1 MISTAAILGA
11 AGIGTLG
18 SLASSYLNS
27 QAQAKAN
34 AQAQEGAAQAA
45 NRASEAWGQ
54 LSGNYDA
61 NEQLLKDYE
70 ARIGQVYTPELLQS
84 ASSQYKAMLDSPN
97 DLLYNPTDFDYSKN
111 VEDFYDKAWMTNANA
126 QQRALE
132 RSAANAGGLYS
143 SGLINNTASL
153 MSENATNAY
162 KEAREAFFKD
172 KSLAL
177 QQWQAYND
185 MLKNKASSRLG
196 VMQAYG
202 NAMDNGLGYY
212 GDIASA
218 RISNN
223 NSAADAY
230 ANMAGTY
237 SNLVSQ
243 AGGNRVSPFA
253 GFSAPTAQTQKLY

>member
-1 MISTAAILGA
+1 MPLPLIA
-11 AGIGTLG
+11 AGGMA
-18 SLASSYLNS
+18 LAGAGINAYQNY
-27 QAQAKAN
+27 KAN
-34 AQAQEGAAQAA
+34 EAAQKGARDAA
-45 NRASEAWGQ
+45 NAAVAAWGN
-54 LSGNYDA
+54 LSNAYDA
-61 NEQLLKDYE
+61 NEQLLRDYE
-70 ARIGQVYTPELLQS
+70 SKIGQYYTPEILS
-84 ASSQYKAMLDSPN
+84 KASEQYRLMLNDPN
-97 DLLYNPTDFDYSKN
+97 SLYYEPTEFDYDKS
-111 VEDFYDKAWMTNANA
+111 VEDFYDKAWETNANA

-162 KEAREAFFKD
+162 KEAREAYMQD

-196 VMQAYG
+196 VMEAYG
-202 NAMDNGLGYY
+202 GAMNNGLGYY
-212 GDIASA
+212 GDITSA
-218 RISNN
+218 RISNQ

-237 SNLVSQ
+237 QNLVSQ
-243 AGGNRVSPFA
+243 AGGRSVSPWASFR
-253 GFSAPTAQTQKLY
+253 APTQQSAAQKLY